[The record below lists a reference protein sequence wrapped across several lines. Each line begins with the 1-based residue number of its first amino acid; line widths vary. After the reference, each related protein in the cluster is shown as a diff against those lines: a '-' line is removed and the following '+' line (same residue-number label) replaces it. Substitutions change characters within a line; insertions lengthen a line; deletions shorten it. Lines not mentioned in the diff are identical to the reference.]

1 MIFGALID
9 ELIRDRLVIGV
20 RNRDLKGRLLRQK
33 GLSLQKALEMSKSNE
48 VTKQQLKS
56 LENEDKKNSVEEIH
70 EFKPKGRFRHKKP
83 NKTFTQN
90 TQKPEPDQTSKKQ
103 IKKAKQLRKGSA
115 SIVAIRCTV
124 KEETVLSM
132 ARCVE
137 SAIKAIT
144 SRQSAMPNGRI
155 Q

>member
-1 MIFGALID
+1 M
-9 ELIRDRLVIGV
+9 IGV
-20 RNRDLKGRLLRQK
+20 RDRDLKGRLLRQK
-33 GLSLQKALEMSKSNE
+33 ELSLQKVLEMSKSNE

-70 EFKPKGRFRHKKP
+70 ELKPKGRFLHKKP
-83 NKTFTQN
+83 KKTFNQN
-90 TQKPEPDQTSKKQ
+90 TQKREPDQTLKKQ
-103 IKKAKQLRKGSA
+103 IKKAKQLRKESA

-124 KEETVLSM
+124 KDETVLRL
-132 ARCVE
+132 ARCVV

-144 SRQSAMPNGRI
+144 SHQSAMPNGRI